1 MMLENFD
8 PKENKKNENE
18 EIMSG
23 VLDLTGNILADT
35 TDNNDAEEIEAMT
48 IQDVVD
54 DISDG
59 EINSFGDIFGDIFDD
74 IFFD

>member
-1 MMLENFD
+1 MLENLD
-8 PKENKKNENE
+8 PNENKKNENA

-35 TDNNDAEEIEAMT
+35 TNNTDAEEIEAMT

-59 EINSFGDIFGDIFDD
+59 EINSFGDIFDD